1 MPDNE
6 SAPVVLVVDDDASAR
21 RTASEIL
28 RRSGYTVLQAA
39 GGTEALSVSW
49 KHDGGIDLLLTDIV
63 LPGMNG
69 VQLASRIA
77 DQRPGISVV
86 FMSGRPEVDAVR
98 FGVLAPSYPFL
109 PKPFGAPELLEM
121 VRAVLAA
128 RAP

>member
-1 MPDNE
+1 MSENE
-6 SAPVVLVVDDDASAR
+6 TVPVVLVVDDDDAVR
-21 RTASEIL
+21 RITCEIL
-28 RRSGYTVLQAA
+28 RRHGYSVLQAA

-49 KHDGGIDLLLTDIV
+49 GHDGALDLLLTDIV

-98 FGVLAPSYPFL
+98 FGVLAPSYPFI
-109 PKPFGAPELLEM
+109 PKPFEASELLEI
-121 VRAVLAA
+121 VASAVSPAES
-128 RAP
+128 